1 MPRPQDNPDCP
12 QLSLAEAPLQRPAS
26 AFLAPE
32 AATMSSTAQLAPVY
46 RPKDAIGAAVST
58 TLITGTA
65 GLFASAVQNTLQK
78 QNIGPW
84 GVFTRTG
91 GTVALFGA
99 RQLPHSYIS
108 YSCKRN

>member
-1 MPRPQDNPDCP
+1 
-12 QLSLAEAPLQRPAS
+12 
-26 AFLAPE
+26 
-32 AATMSSTAQLAPVY
+32 MSSTAQSAAVY
-46 RPKDAIGAAVST
+46 HPKDAIGAAVNT

-91 GTVALFGA
+91 GTIAIFGTP
-99 RQLPHSYIS
+99 QLPFLQIAQAWEW
-108 YSCKRN
+108 N